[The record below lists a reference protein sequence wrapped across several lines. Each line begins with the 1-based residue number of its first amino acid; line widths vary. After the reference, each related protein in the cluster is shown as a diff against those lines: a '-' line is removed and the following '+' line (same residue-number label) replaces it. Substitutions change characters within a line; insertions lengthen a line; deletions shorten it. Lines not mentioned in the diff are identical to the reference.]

1 MKKYLLF
8 AFLLLLPYRV
18 FAFAYYCPS
27 SVTSGE
33 EIRCSIVPG
42 TNLKSV
48 TGNVGSD
55 EALVFYG
62 ISGNGFTDRSSGT
75 GILLNDVK
83 SNADVYLK
91 FKAPNVSTT
100 KEYSISF
107 TNFSYVTEDDHTN
120 LYKAEIFKVNVV
132 PKTTTTTTTKG
143 SIFKINFD
151 ANGGTGTFKELS
163 CTSKNGVC
171 NVNLSEV
178 GVPVRE
184 GYTFNGWGTNK
195 DCTTSGNKN
204 VYKAKKSTILFA
216 CYTKNSDSTTTTTTT
231 KATTSN
237 KTTSTT
243 TITSKTDIK
252 LYLKNLSIEGQTI
265 DFSKFKTN
273 YEIKVLYEVESIKI
287 NAEAASEGVNL
298 DYQNEVNLEVGEN
311 EIPITLSDG
320 TNSSVY
326 TLKVIRLKEGEEIK
340 DASNDAS
347 LKSLVLTG
355 YNIGFNSTVTSYEL
369 TVKYNVSNIEVKA
382 TPNDEN
388 AKFVIT
394 GNSDIANG
402 SVIKVDV
409 QAEDGTLMSYKINI
423 TKQNFFQTYKTYF
436 LIGAGVVLLI
446 LTILVIIDRKKKV
459 KKVPKTTVVKK
470 SSGVKQGTTNNKAS
484 NVEVLKM

>member
-8 AFLLLLPYRV
+8 AFLLLLPYKV
-18 FAFAYYCPS
+18 WAFGIACSSSVSSGEMIDCTISPGNNLVSVKGNVGFDDALTFYGITGDGFTNASNGTNLVLNNVKTNAGIHLIFKAP
-27 SVTSGE
+27 SVTS
-33 EIRCSIVPG
+33 
-42 TNLKSV
+42 K
-48 TGNVGSD
+48 
-55 EALVFYG
+55 
-62 ISGNGFTDRSSGT
+62 
-75 GILLNDVK
+75 
-83 SNADVYLK
+83 
-91 FKAPNVSTT
+91 
-100 KEYSISF
+100 KEYAITF
-107 TNFSYVTEDDHTN
+107 TNFSFVTEGNNETH
-120 LYKAEIFKVNVV
+120 LYKAELLKVNVI
-132 PKTTTTTTTKG
+132 PKTTTTTTTKS

-171 NVNLSEV
+171 NVDLNEA

-195 DCTTSGNKN
+195 NCTTTGNKN
-204 VYKAKKSTILFA
+204 VYKAKKNTTLYA
-216 CYTKNSDSTTTTTTT
+216 CYTKEENTTKTTTTTT
-231 KATTSN
+231 KV
-237 KTTSTT
+237 TT
-243 TITSKTDIK
+243 TTAKTDIK
-252 LYLKNLSIEGQTI
+252 LYLKELNVEGQTI

-273 YEIKVLYEVESIKI
+273 YEIKVLYDVESIKI
-287 NAEAASEGVNL
+287 NAEAASDGINTE
-298 DYQNEVNLEVGEN
+298 YQNEVNLEVGEN

-320 TNSSVY
+320 INSSVY

-340 DASNDAS
+340 DASNDAT

-355 YNIGFNSTVTSYEL
+355 YNIDFNSTVTSYEL

-382 TPNDEN
+382 TPSDEN

-394 GNSDIANG
+394 GNSDIVNG

-446 LTILVIIDRKKKV
+446 LLILVIIDRKKKE

-470 SSGVKQGTTNNKAS
+470 SSSVKQGTTNNKAS

>member
-8 AFLLLLPYRV
+8 AFLLLLPYKV
-18 FAFAYYCPS
+18 WAFGIACSSSVSSGEMIDCTISPGNNLVSVKGNVGFDDALTFYGITGDGFTNASNGTNLVLNNVKTNAGIHLIFKAP
-27 SVTSGE
+27 SVTS
-33 EIRCSIVPG
+33 
-42 TNLKSV
+42 K
-48 TGNVGSD
+48 
-55 EALVFYG
+55 
-62 ISGNGFTDRSSGT
+62 
-75 GILLNDVK
+75 
-83 SNADVYLK
+83 
-91 FKAPNVSTT
+91 
-100 KEYSISF
+100 KEYAITF
-107 TNFSYVTEDDHTN
+107 TNFSFVTEGNNETH
-120 LYKAEIFKVNVV
+120 LYKAELLKVNVI
-132 PKTTTTTTTKG
+132 PKTTTTTTTKS

-171 NVNLSEV
+171 NVDLNEA

-195 DCTTSGNKN
+195 NCTTTGNKN
-204 VYKAKKSTILFA
+204 VYKAKKNTTLYA
-216 CYTKNSDSTTTTTTT
+216 CYTKEENTTKTTTTTT
-231 KATTSN
+231 KV
-237 KTTSTT
+237 TT
-243 TITSKTDIK
+243 TTAKTDIK
-252 LYLKNLSIEGQTI
+252 LYLKELNVEGQTI

-273 YEIKVLYEVESIKI
+273 YEIKVLYDVESIKI
-287 NAEAASEGVNL
+287 NAEAASDGINTE
-298 DYQNEVNLEVGEN
+298 YQNEVNLEVGEN

-340 DASNDAS
+340 DASNDAT

-355 YNIGFNSTVTSYEL
+355 YNIDFNSTVTSYEL

-382 TPNDEN
+382 TPSDEN

-394 GNSDIANG
+394 GNSDIVNG

-446 LTILVIIDRKKKV
+446 LVILVIIDRKKKE

-470 SSGVKQGTTNNKAS
+470 SSSVKQGTTNNKAS

>member
-8 AFLLLLPYRV
+8 AFLLILPYKV
-18 FAFAYYCPS
+18 WAFGIACSSSVSSGEMIDCTISPGNNLVSVKGNVGFDDALTFYGITGDGFTNASNGTNLVLNNVKTNAGIHLIFKAP
-27 SVTSGE
+27 SVTS
-33 EIRCSIVPG
+33 
-42 TNLKSV
+42 K
-48 TGNVGSD
+48 
-55 EALVFYG
+55 
-62 ISGNGFTDRSSGT
+62 
-75 GILLNDVK
+75 
-83 SNADVYLK
+83 
-91 FKAPNVSTT
+91 
-100 KEYSISF
+100 KEYAITF
-107 TNFSYVTEDDHTN
+107 TNFLFVTEGNNETH
-120 LYKAEIFKVNVV
+120 LYKAELLKVNVI
-132 PKTTTTTTTKG
+132 PKTTTTTTTKS

-171 NVNLSEV
+171 NVDLNEA

-195 DCTTSGNKN
+195 NCTTTGNKN
-204 VYKAKKSTILFA
+204 VYKAKKNTTLYA
-216 CYTKNSDSTTTTTTT
+216 CYTKEENTTTTTTTTT
-231 KATTSN
+231 KV
-237 KTTSTT
+237 TT
-243 TITSKTDIK
+243 TTAKTDIK
-252 LYLKNLSIEGQTI
+252 LYLKELNVEGQTI

-273 YEIKVLYEVESIKI
+273 YEIKVLYDVESIKI
-287 NAEAASEGVNL
+287 NAEAASDGINTE
-298 DYQNEVNLEVGEN
+298 YQKEVNLEVGEN

-340 DASNDAS
+340 DASNDAT

-355 YNIGFNSTVTSYEL
+355 YDIDFNSTVTSYEL

-382 TPNDEN
+382 TPSDEN

-394 GNSDIANG
+394 GNSDIVNG

-446 LTILVIIDRKKKV
+446 LLILVIIDRKKKE

-470 SSGVKQGTTNNKAS
+470 SSSVKQGTTNNKAS

>member
-8 AFLLLLPYRV
+8 AFLLLLPYKV
-18 FAFAYYCPS
+18 WAFGIACSSSVSSGEMIDCTISPGDNLVSVKGNVGFDDALTFYGITGDGFTNASNGTNLVLNNVKTNADIHLSFKAP
-27 SVTSGE
+27 SVTS
-33 EIRCSIVPG
+33 
-42 TNLKSV
+42 K
-48 TGNVGSD
+48 
-55 EALVFYG
+55 
-62 ISGNGFTDRSSGT
+62 
-75 GILLNDVK
+75 
-83 SNADVYLK
+83 
-91 FKAPNVSTT
+91 
-100 KEYSISF
+100 KEYAITF
-107 TNFSYVTEDDHTN
+107 TNFSFVTEGNNETH
-120 LYKAEIFKVNVV
+120 LYKAELLKVNVI
-132 PKTTTTTTTKG
+132 PKTTTTTTTKS

-171 NVNLSEV
+171 NVDLNEV

-195 DCTTSGNKN
+195 NCTTTGNKN
-204 VYKAKKSTILFA
+204 VYKAKKNTTLYA
-216 CYTKNSDSTTTTTTT
+216 CYTKEENTTTTTTTTT
-231 KATTSN
+231 KV
-237 KTTSTT
+237 TT
-243 TITSKTDIK
+243 TTAKTDIK
-252 LYLKNLSIEGQTI
+252 LYLKELNVEGQTI

-273 YEIKVLYEVESIKI
+273 YEIKVLYDVESIKI
-287 NAEAASEGVNL
+287 NAEAASDGINTE
-298 DYQNEVNLEVGEN
+298 YQKEVNLEVGEN

-340 DASNDAS
+340 DASNDAT

-355 YNIGFNSTVTSYEL
+355 YDIGFNSTVTSYEL

-382 TPNDEN
+382 TPSDEN

-394 GNSDIANG
+394 GNSDIVNG

-446 LTILVIIDRKKKV
+446 LLILVIIDRKKKE

-470 SSGVKQGTTNNKAS
+470 SSSVKQGTTNNKAS

>member
-8 AFLLLLPYRV
+8 AFLLLLPYKV
-18 FAFAYYCPS
+18 WAFGIACSSSVSSGEMIDCTISPGDNLVSVKGNVGFDDALTFYGITGDGFTNASNGTNLVLNNVKTNAGIHLSFKAP
-27 SVTSGE
+27 SVTS
-33 EIRCSIVPG
+33 
-42 TNLKSV
+42 K
-48 TGNVGSD
+48 
-55 EALVFYG
+55 
-62 ISGNGFTDRSSGT
+62 
-75 GILLNDVK
+75 
-83 SNADVYLK
+83 
-91 FKAPNVSTT
+91 
-100 KEYSISF
+100 KEYAITF
-107 TNFSYVTEDDHTN
+107 TNFSFVTEGNNETH
-120 LYKAEIFKVNVV
+120 LYKAELLKVNVI
-132 PKTTTTTTTKG
+132 PKTTTTTTTKS

-171 NVNLSEV
+171 NVNLNEA

-195 DCTTSGNKN
+195 NCTTTGNKN
-204 VYKAKKSTILFA
+204 VYKAKKNTTLYA
-216 CYTKNSDSTTTTTTT
+216 CYTKEENTTKTTTTTT
-231 KATTSN
+231 KV
-237 KTTSTT
+237 TT
-243 TITSKTDIK
+243 TTAKTDIK
-252 LYLKNLSIEGQTI
+252 LYLKELNVEGQTI

-273 YEIKVLYEVESIKI
+273 YEIKVLYDVESIKI
-287 NAEAASEGVNL
+287 NAEAASDGINTE
-298 DYQNEVNLEVGEN
+298 YQKEVNLEVGEN

-340 DASNDAS
+340 DASNDAT

-355 YNIGFNSTVTSYEL
+355 YDIDFNSTVTSYEL

-382 TPNDEN
+382 TPSDEN

-394 GNSDIANG
+394 GNSDIVNG

-446 LTILVIIDRKKKV
+446 LLILVIIDRKKKE

-470 SSGVKQGTTNNKAS
+470 SSSVKQGTTNNKAS

>member
-8 AFLLLLPYRV
+8 AFLLLLPYKV
-18 FAFAYYCPS
+18 WAFGIACSSSVSSGEMIDCTISPGDNLVSVKGNVGFDDALTFYGITGDGFTNASNGTNLVLNNVKTNAGIHLIFKAP
-27 SVTSGE
+27 SVTS
-33 EIRCSIVPG
+33 
-42 TNLKSV
+42 K
-48 TGNVGSD
+48 
-55 EALVFYG
+55 
-62 ISGNGFTDRSSGT
+62 
-75 GILLNDVK
+75 
-83 SNADVYLK
+83 
-91 FKAPNVSTT
+91 
-100 KEYSISF
+100 KEYAITF
-107 TNFSYVTEDDHTN
+107 TNFSFVTEGNNETH
-120 LYKAEIFKVNVV
+120 LYKAELLKVNVI
-132 PKTTTTTTTKG
+132 PKTTTTTTTKS

-171 NVNLSEV
+171 NVNLNEA

-195 DCTTSGNKN
+195 NCTTTGNKN
-204 VYKAKKSTILFA
+204 VYKAKKNTTLYA
-216 CYTKNSDSTTTTTTT
+216 CYTKEENTTTTTTTTT
-231 KATTSN
+231 KV
-237 KTTSTT
+237 TT
-243 TITSKTDIK
+243 TTAKTDIK
-252 LYLKNLSIEGQTI
+252 LYLKELNVEGQTI

-273 YEIKVLYEVESIKI
+273 YEIKVLYDVESIKI
-287 NAEAASEGVNL
+287 NAEAASDGINTE
-298 DYQNEVNLEVGEN
+298 YQNEVNLEVGEN

-340 DASNDAS
+340 DASNDAT

-355 YNIGFNSTVTSYEL
+355 YNIDFNSTVTSYEL

-382 TPNDEN
+382 TPSDEN

-394 GNSDIANG
+394 GNSDIVNG

-446 LTILVIIDRKKKV
+446 LLILVIIDRKKKE

-470 SSGVKQGTTNNKAS
+470 SSSVKQGTTNNKAS

>member
-8 AFLLLLPYRV
+8 AFLLILPYKV
-18 FAFAYYCPS
+18 WAFGIACSSSVSSGEMIDCTISPGNNLVSVKGNVGFDDALTFYGITGDGFTNASNGTNLVLNNVKTNAGIHLIFKAP
-27 SVTSGE
+27 SVTS
-33 EIRCSIVPG
+33 
-42 TNLKSV
+42 K
-48 TGNVGSD
+48 
-55 EALVFYG
+55 
-62 ISGNGFTDRSSGT
+62 
-75 GILLNDVK
+75 
-83 SNADVYLK
+83 
-91 FKAPNVSTT
+91 
-100 KEYSISF
+100 KEYAITF
-107 TNFSYVTEDDHTN
+107 TNFSFVTEGNNETH
-120 LYKAEIFKVNVV
+120 LYKAELLKVNVI
-132 PKTTTTTTTKG
+132 PKTTTTTTTKS

-171 NVNLSEV
+171 NVDLNEA

-195 DCTTSGNKN
+195 NCTTTGNKN
-204 VYKAKKSTILFA
+204 VYKAKKNTTLYA
-216 CYTKNSDSTTTTTTT
+216 CYTKEENTTKTTTTTT
-231 KATTSN
+231 KV
-237 KTTSTT
+237 TT
-243 TITSKTDIK
+243 TTAKTDIK
-252 LYLKNLSIEGQTI
+252 LYLKELNVEGQTI

-273 YEIKVLYEVESIKI
+273 YEIKVLYDVESIKI
-287 NAEAASEGVNL
+287 NAEAASDGINTE
-298 DYQNEVNLEVGEN
+298 YQNEVNLEVGEN

-340 DASNDAS
+340 DASNDAT

-355 YNIGFNSTVTSYEL
+355 YNIDFNSTVTSYEL

-382 TPNDEN
+382 TPSDEN

-394 GNSDIANG
+394 GNSDIVNG

-446 LTILVIIDRKKKV
+446 LLILVIIDRKKKE

-470 SSGVKQGTTNNKAS
+470 SSSVKQGTTNNKES

>member
-8 AFLLLLPYRV
+8 AFLLLLPYKV
-18 FAFAYYCPS
+18 WAFGIACSSSVSSGEMIDCTISPGNNLVSVKGNVGFDDALTFYGITGDGFTNASNGTNLVLNNVKTNAGIHLIFKAP
-27 SVTSGE
+27 SVTS
-33 EIRCSIVPG
+33 
-42 TNLKSV
+42 K
-48 TGNVGSD
+48 
-55 EALVFYG
+55 
-62 ISGNGFTDRSSGT
+62 
-75 GILLNDVK
+75 
-83 SNADVYLK
+83 
-91 FKAPNVSTT
+91 
-100 KEYSISF
+100 KEYAITF
-107 TNFSYVTEDDHTN
+107 TNFSFVTEGNNETH
-120 LYKAEIFKVNVV
+120 LYKAELLKVNVI
-132 PKTTTTTTTKG
+132 PKTTTTTTTKS

-171 NVNLSEV
+171 NVNLNEA

-195 DCTTSGNKN
+195 NCTTTGNKN
-204 VYKAKKSTILFA
+204 VYKAKKNTTLYA
-216 CYTKNSDSTTTTTTT
+216 CYTKEENTTATTTTTT
-231 KATTSN
+231 KV
-237 KTTSTT
+237 TT
-243 TITSKTDIK
+243 TTAKTDIK
-252 LYLKNLSIEGQTI
+252 LYLKELNVEGQTI

-273 YEIKVLYEVESIKI
+273 YEIKVLYDVESIKI
-287 NAEAASEGVNL
+287 NAEAASDGINTE
-298 DYQNEVNLEVGEN
+298 YQNEVNLEVGEN

-340 DASNDAS
+340 DASNDAT

-355 YNIGFNSTVTSYEL
+355 YNIDFNSTVTSYEL

-382 TPNDEN
+382 TPSDEN

-394 GNSDIANG
+394 GNSDIVNG

-446 LTILVIIDRKKKV
+446 LIILVIIDRKKKV

-470 SSGVKQGTTNNKAS
+470 SSSVKQGTTNNKAS

>member
-8 AFLLLLPYRV
+8 AFLLLLPYKV
-18 FAFAYYCPS
+18 WAFGIACSSSVSSGEMIDCTISPGNNLVSVKGNVGFDDALTFYGITGDGFTNASNGTNLVLNNVKTNAGIHLIFKAP
-27 SVTSGE
+27 SVTS
-33 EIRCSIVPG
+33 
-42 TNLKSV
+42 K
-48 TGNVGSD
+48 
-55 EALVFYG
+55 
-62 ISGNGFTDRSSGT
+62 
-75 GILLNDVK
+75 
-83 SNADVYLK
+83 
-91 FKAPNVSTT
+91 
-100 KEYSISF
+100 KEYAITF
-107 TNFSYVTEDDHTN
+107 TNFSFVTEGNNETH
-120 LYKAEIFKVNVV
+120 LYKAELLKVNVI
-132 PKTTTTTTTKG
+132 PKTTTTTTTKS

-171 NVNLSEV
+171 NVDLNEA

-195 DCTTSGNKN
+195 NCTTTGNKN
-204 VYKAKKSTILFA
+204 VYKAKKNTTLYA
-216 CYTKNSDSTTTTTTT
+216 CYTKEENTTKTTTTTT
-231 KATTSN
+231 KV
-237 KTTSTT
+237 TT
-243 TITSKTDIK
+243 TTAKTDIK
-252 LYLKNLSIEGQTI
+252 LYLKELNVEGQTI

-273 YEIKVLYEVESIKI
+273 YEIKVLYDVESIKI
-287 NAEAASEGVNL
+287 NAEAASDGINTE
-298 DYQNEVNLEVGEN
+298 YQNEVNLEVGEN

-340 DASNDAS
+340 DASNDAT

-355 YNIGFNSTVTSYEL
+355 YNIDFNSTVTSYEL

-382 TPNDEN
+382 TPSDEN

-394 GNSDIANG
+394 GNSDIVNG

-446 LTILVIIDRKKKV
+446 LIILVIIDRKKKV

-470 SSGVKQGTTNNKAS
+470 SSSVKQGTTNNKAS

>member
-8 AFLLLLPYRV
+8 AFLLLLPYKV
-18 FAFAYYCPS
+18 WAFGIACSSSVSSGEMIDCTISPGNNLVSVKGNVGFDDALTFYGITGDGFTNASNGTNLVLNNVKTNAGIHLIFKAP
-27 SVTSGE
+27 SVTS
-33 EIRCSIVPG
+33 
-42 TNLKSV
+42 K
-48 TGNVGSD
+48 
-55 EALVFYG
+55 
-62 ISGNGFTDRSSGT
+62 
-75 GILLNDVK
+75 
-83 SNADVYLK
+83 
-91 FKAPNVSTT
+91 
-100 KEYSISF
+100 KEYAITF
-107 TNFSYVTEDDHTN
+107 TNFSFVTEGNNETH
-120 LYKAEIFKVNVV
+120 LYKAELLKVNVI
-132 PKTTTTTTTKG
+132 PKTTTTTTTKS

-171 NVNLSEV
+171 NVDLNEA

-195 DCTTSGNKN
+195 NCTTTGNKN
-204 VYKAKKSTILFA
+204 VYKAKKNTTLYA
-216 CYTKNSDSTTTTTTT
+216 CYTKEENTTKTTTTTT
-231 KATTSN
+231 KV
-237 KTTSTT
+237 TT
-243 TITSKTDIK
+243 TTAKTDIK
-252 LYLKNLSIEGQTI
+252 LYLKELNVEGQTI

-273 YEIKVLYEVESIKI
+273 YEIKVLYDVESIKI
-287 NAEAASEGVNL
+287 NAEAASDGINTE
-298 DYQNEVNLEVGEN
+298 YQNEVNLEVGEN

-340 DASNDAS
+340 DASNDAT

-355 YNIGFNSTVTSYEL
+355 YNIDFNSTVTSYEL

-382 TPNDEN
+382 TPSDEN

-394 GNSDIANG
+394 GNSDIVNG

-446 LTILVIIDRKKKV
+446 LIIFVIIDRKKKV

-470 SSGVKQGTTNNKAS
+470 SSSVKQGTTNNKAS

>member
-8 AFLLLLPYRV
+8 AFLLLLPYKV
-18 FAFAYYCPS
+18 WAFGIACSSSVSSGEMIDCTISPGNNLVSVKGNVGFDDALTFYGITGDGFTNASNGTNLVLNNVKTNAGIHLIFKAP
-27 SVTSGE
+27 SVTS
-33 EIRCSIVPG
+33 
-42 TNLKSV
+42 K
-48 TGNVGSD
+48 
-55 EALVFYG
+55 
-62 ISGNGFTDRSSGT
+62 
-75 GILLNDVK
+75 
-83 SNADVYLK
+83 
-91 FKAPNVSTT
+91 
-100 KEYSISF
+100 KEYAITF
-107 TNFSYVTEDDHTN
+107 TNFSFVTEGNNETH
-120 LYKAEIFKVNVV
+120 LYKAELLKVNVI
-132 PKTTTTTTTKG
+132 PKTTTTTTTKS

-171 NVNLSEV
+171 NVNLNEA

-195 DCTTSGNKN
+195 NCTTTGNKN
-204 VYKAKKSTILFA
+204 VYKAKKNTTLYA
-216 CYTKNSDSTTTTTTT
+216 CYTKEENTTTTTTTTT
-231 KATTSN
+231 KV
-237 KTTSTT
+237 TT
-243 TITSKTDIK
+243 TTAKTDIK
-252 LYLKNLSIEGQTI
+252 LYLKELNVEGQTI

-273 YEIKVLYEVESIKI
+273 YEIKVLYDVESIKI
-287 NAEAASEGVNL
+287 NAEAASDGINTE
-298 DYQNEVNLEVGEN
+298 YQKEVNLEVGEN

-340 DASNDAS
+340 DASNDAT

-355 YNIGFNSTVTSYEL
+355 YDIDFNSTVTSYEL

-382 TPNDEN
+382 TPSDEN

-394 GNSDIANG
+394 GNSDIVNG

-446 LTILVIIDRKKKV
+446 LLILVIIDRKKKE

-470 SSGVKQGTTNNKAS
+470 SSSVKQGTTNNKAG

>member
-8 AFLLLLPYRV
+8 AFLLLLPYKV
-18 FAFAYYCPS
+18 WAFGIACSSSVSSGEMIDCTISPGDNLVSVKGNVGFDDALTFYGITGDGFTNASNGTNLVLNNVKTNAGIHLSFKAP
-27 SVTSGE
+27 SVTS
-33 EIRCSIVPG
+33 
-42 TNLKSV
+42 K
-48 TGNVGSD
+48 
-55 EALVFYG
+55 
-62 ISGNGFTDRSSGT
+62 
-75 GILLNDVK
+75 
-83 SNADVYLK
+83 
-91 FKAPNVSTT
+91 
-100 KEYSISF
+100 KEYAITF
-107 TNFSYVTEDDHTN
+107 TNFSFVTEGNNETH
-120 LYKAEIFKVNVV
+120 LYKAELLKVNVI
-132 PKTTTTTTTKG
+132 PKTTTTTTTKS

-171 NVNLSEV
+171 NVDLNEA

-195 DCTTSGNKN
+195 NCTTTGNKN
-204 VYKAKKSTILFA
+204 VYKAKKNTTLYA
-216 CYTKNSDSTTTTTTT
+216 CYTKEENTTKTTTTTT
-231 KATTSN
+231 KV
-237 KTTSTT
+237 TT
-243 TITSKTDIK
+243 TTAKTDIK
-252 LYLKNLSIEGQTI
+252 LYLKELNVEGQTI

-273 YEIKVLYEVESIKI
+273 YEIKVLYDVESIKI
-287 NAEAASEGVNL
+287 NAEAASDGINTE
-298 DYQNEVNLEVGEN
+298 YQKEVNLEVGEN

-340 DASNDAS
+340 DASNDAT

-355 YNIGFNSTVTSYEL
+355 YNIDFNSTVTSYEL

-382 TPNDEN
+382 TPSDEN

-394 GNSDIANG
+394 GNSDIVNG

-446 LTILVIIDRKKKV
+446 LLILVIIDRKKKE

-470 SSGVKQGTTNNKAS
+470 SSSVKQGTTNNKAS

>member
-8 AFLLLLPYRV
+8 AFLLILPYKV
-18 FAFAYYCPS
+18 WAFGIACSSSVSSGEMIDCTISPGNNLVSVKGNVGFDDALTFYGITGDGFTNASNGTNLVLNNVKTNAGIHLIFKAP
-27 SVTSGE
+27 SVTS
-33 EIRCSIVPG
+33 
-42 TNLKSV
+42 K
-48 TGNVGSD
+48 
-55 EALVFYG
+55 
-62 ISGNGFTDRSSGT
+62 
-75 GILLNDVK
+75 
-83 SNADVYLK
+83 
-91 FKAPNVSTT
+91 
-100 KEYSISF
+100 KEYAITF
-107 TNFSYVTEDDHTN
+107 TNFSFVTEGNNETH
-120 LYKAEIFKVNVV
+120 LYKAELLKVNVI
-132 PKTTTTTTTKG
+132 PKTTTTTTTKS

-171 NVNLSEV
+171 NVNLNEA

-195 DCTTSGNKN
+195 NCTTTGNKN
-204 VYKAKKSTILFA
+204 VYKAKKNTTLYA
-216 CYTKNSDSTTTTTTT
+216 CYTKEENTTTTTTTTT
-231 KATTSN
+231 KV
-237 KTTSTT
+237 TT
-243 TITSKTDIK
+243 TTAKTDIK
-252 LYLKNLSIEGQTI
+252 LYLKELNVEGQTI

-273 YEIKVLYEVESIKI
+273 YEIKVLYDVESIKI
-287 NAEAASEGVNL
+287 NAEAASDGINTE
-298 DYQNEVNLEVGEN
+298 YQKEVNLEVGEN

-340 DASNDAS
+340 DASNDAT

-355 YNIGFNSTVTSYEL
+355 YDIDFNSTVTSYEL

-382 TPNDEN
+382 TPSDEN

-394 GNSDIANG
+394 GNSDIVNG

-446 LTILVIIDRKKKV
+446 LLILVIIDRKKKE

-470 SSGVKQGTTNNKAS
+470 SSSVKQGTTNNKAS

>member
-8 AFLLLLPYRV
+8 AFLLLLPYKV
-18 FAFAYYCPS
+18 WAFGFACSSSVSSGEMIDCTISPGDNLVSVKGNVGFDDALTFYGITGDGFTNASNGTNLVLNNVKTNASIHLGFKAP
-27 SVTSGE
+27 SVTS
-33 EIRCSIVPG
+33 
-42 TNLKSV
+42 K
-48 TGNVGSD
+48 
-55 EALVFYG
+55 
-62 ISGNGFTDRSSGT
+62 
-75 GILLNDVK
+75 
-83 SNADVYLK
+83 
-91 FKAPNVSTT
+91 
-100 KEYSISF
+100 KEYAITF
-107 TNFSYVTEDDHTN
+107 TNFSFVTEGNNETH
-120 LYKAEIFKVNVV
+120 LYKAELLKVNVI
-132 PKTTTTTTTKG
+132 PKTTTTTTTKS

-171 NVNLSEV
+171 NVDLSSV
-178 GVPVRE
+178 GVPVKD
-184 GYTFNGWGTNK
+184 GFTFNGWGTNK
-195 DCTTSGNKN
+195 NCTTTGNKN
-204 VYKAKKSTILFA
+204 VYKAKKNTTLYA
-216 CYTKNSDSTTTTTTT
+216 CFTKEENTTTTTTTTT
-231 KATTSN
+231 KV
-237 KTTSTT
+237 TT
-243 TITSKTDIK
+243 TTAKTDIK
-252 LYLKNLSIEGQTI
+252 LYLKELNVEGQTI

-273 YEIKVLYEVESIKI
+273 YEIKVLYDVESIKI
-287 NAEAASEGVNL
+287 NAEAASEGINT

-340 DASNDAS
+340 DASNDAT

-394 GNSDIANG
+394 GNSDIVNG

-423 TKQNFFQTYKTYF
+423 VKQSFFQTYKNYF
-436 LIGAGVVLLI
+436 LIGAGAVLLI
-446 LTILVIIDRKKKV
+446 LIILIIVDKKKKV

-470 SSGVKQGTTNNKAS
+470 SSNVKAS
-484 NVEVLKM
+484 NTSNKSGGVEILKM

>member
-8 AFLLLLPYRV
+8 AFLLILPYKV
-18 FAFAYYCPS
+18 WAFGIACSSSVSSGEMIDCTISPGNNLVSVKGNVGFDDALTFYGITGDGFTNASNGTNLVLNNVKTNAGIHLIFKAP
-27 SVTSGE
+27 SVTS
-33 EIRCSIVPG
+33 
-42 TNLKSV
+42 K
-48 TGNVGSD
+48 
-55 EALVFYG
+55 
-62 ISGNGFTDRSSGT
+62 
-75 GILLNDVK
+75 
-83 SNADVYLK
+83 
-91 FKAPNVSTT
+91 
-100 KEYSISF
+100 KEYAITF
-107 TNFSYVTEDDHTN
+107 TNFSFVTEGNNETH
-120 LYKAEIFKVNVV
+120 LYKAELLKVNVI
-132 PKTTTTTTTKG
+132 PKTTTTTTTKS

-151 ANGGTGTFKELS
+151 ANGGTGTFMELS

-171 NVNLSEV
+171 NVDLNEA

-195 DCTTSGNKN
+195 NCTTTGNKN
-204 VYKAKKSTILFA
+204 VYKAKKNTTLYA
-216 CYTKNSDSTTTTTTT
+216 CYTKEENTTKTTTTTT
-231 KATTSN
+231 KV
-237 KTTSTT
+237 TT
-243 TITSKTDIK
+243 TTAKTDIK
-252 LYLKNLSIEGQTI
+252 LYLKELNVEGQTI

-273 YEIKVLYEVESIKI
+273 YEIKVLYDVESIKI
-287 NAEAASEGVNL
+287 NAEAASDGINTE
-298 DYQNEVNLEVGEN
+298 YQNEVNLEVGEN

-340 DASNDAS
+340 DASNDAT

-355 YNIGFNSTVTSYEL
+355 YNIDFNSTVTSYEL

-382 TPNDEN
+382 TPSDEN

-394 GNSDIANG
+394 GNSDIVNG

-446 LTILVIIDRKKKV
+446 LIILVIIDRKKKE

-470 SSGVKQGTTNNKAS
+470 SSSVKQGTTNNKAS

>member
-8 AFLLLLPYRV
+8 AFLLLLPYKV
-18 FAFAYYCPS
+18 WAFGIACSSSVSSGEMIDCTISPGNNLVSVKGNVGFDDALTFYGITGDGFTNASNGTNLVLNNVKTNAGIHLIFKAP
-27 SVTSGE
+27 SVTS
-33 EIRCSIVPG
+33 
-42 TNLKSV
+42 K
-48 TGNVGSD
+48 
-55 EALVFYG
+55 
-62 ISGNGFTDRSSGT
+62 
-75 GILLNDVK
+75 
-83 SNADVYLK
+83 
-91 FKAPNVSTT
+91 
-100 KEYSISF
+100 KEYAITF
-107 TNFSYVTEDDHTN
+107 TNFSFVTEGNNETH
-120 LYKAEIFKVNVV
+120 LYKAELLKVNVI
-132 PKTTTTTTTKG
+132 PKTTTTTTTKS

-171 NVNLSEV
+171 NVDLNEA

-195 DCTTSGNKN
+195 NCTTTGNKN
-204 VYKAKKSTILFA
+204 VYKAKKNTTLYA
-216 CYTKNSDSTTTTTTT
+216 CYTKEENTTTTTTTTT
-231 KATTSN
+231 KV
-237 KTTSTT
+237 TT
-243 TITSKTDIK
+243 TTAKTDIK
-252 LYLKNLSIEGQTI
+252 LYLKELNVEGQTI

-273 YEIKVLYEVESIKI
+273 YEIKVLYDVESIKI
-287 NAEAASEGVNL
+287 NAEAASDGINTE
-298 DYQNEVNLEVGEN
+298 YQNEVNLEVGEN

-340 DASNDAS
+340 DASNDAT

-355 YNIGFNSTVTSYEL
+355 YNIDFNSTVTSYEL

-382 TPNDEN
+382 TPSDEN

-394 GNSDIANG
+394 GNSDIVNG

-446 LTILVIIDRKKKV
+446 LIILVIIDRKKKV

-470 SSGVKQGTTNNKAS
+470 SSSVKQGTTNNKAS

>member
-8 AFLLLLPYRV
+8 AFLLLLPYKV
-18 FAFAYYCPS
+18 WAFGIACSSSVSSGEIIDCTISPGDNLVSVKGNVGFDDALTFYGITGDGFTNASNGTNIVLNNVKTNAGIHLSFKAP
-27 SVTSGE
+27 SVTS
-33 EIRCSIVPG
+33 
-42 TNLKSV
+42 K
-48 TGNVGSD
+48 
-55 EALVFYG
+55 
-62 ISGNGFTDRSSGT
+62 
-75 GILLNDVK
+75 
-83 SNADVYLK
+83 
-91 FKAPNVSTT
+91 
-100 KEYSISF
+100 KEYSITF
-107 TNFSYVTEDDHTN
+107 TNFSFVTEGNNETH
-120 LYKAEIFKVNVV
+120 LYKAELLKVNVI
-132 PKTTTTTTTKG
+132 PKTTTTTTTKS

-171 NVNLSEV
+171 NVNLNEV

-195 DCTTSGNKN
+195 NCTTTGNKN
-204 VYKAKKSTILFA
+204 VYKAKKNTTLYA
-216 CYTKNSDSTTTTTTT
+216 CYTKEENTTTTTTTTT
-231 KATTSN
+231 KV
-237 KTTSTT
+237 TT
-243 TITSKTDIK
+243 TTAKTDIK
-252 LYLKNLSIEGQTI
+252 LYLKELNIEGQTI

-273 YEIKVLYEVESIKI
+273 YEIKVLYDVESIKI
-287 NAEAASEGVNL
+287 NAEAASDGINTE
-298 DYQNEVNLEVGEN
+298 YQKEVNLEVGEN

-340 DASNDAS
+340 DASNDAT

-355 YNIGFNSTVTSYEL
+355 YDIGFNSTVTSYEL

-382 TPNDEN
+382 TPSDEN

-394 GNSDIANG
+394 GNSDIVNG

-436 LIGAGVVLLI
+436 LIGAGVVILI
-446 LTILVIIDRKKKV
+446 LLILVIIDRKKKE

-470 SSGVKQGTTNNKAS
+470 SSSVKQGTTNNKAS

>member
-8 AFLLLLPYRV
+8 AFLLLLPYKV
-18 FAFAYYCPS
+18 WAFGIACSSSVSSGEMIDCTISPGNNLVSVKGNVGFDDALTFYGITGDGFTNASNGTNLVLNNVKTNAGIHLSFKAP
-27 SVTSGE
+27 SVTS
-33 EIRCSIVPG
+33 
-42 TNLKSV
+42 K
-48 TGNVGSD
+48 
-55 EALVFYG
+55 
-62 ISGNGFTDRSSGT
+62 
-75 GILLNDVK
+75 
-83 SNADVYLK
+83 
-91 FKAPNVSTT
+91 
-100 KEYSISF
+100 KEYAITF
-107 TNFSYVTEDDHTN
+107 TNFSFVTEGNNETH
-120 LYKAEIFKVNVV
+120 LYKAELLKVNVI
-132 PKTTTTTTTKG
+132 PKTTTTTTTKS

-171 NVNLSEV
+171 NVNLNEA

-195 DCTTSGNKN
+195 NCTTTGNRN
-204 VYKAKKSTILFA
+204 VYKAKKNTTLYA
-216 CYTKNSDSTTTTTTT
+216 CYTKEENTTTTTTTTT
-231 KATTSN
+231 KV
-237 KTTSTT
+237 TT
-243 TITSKTDIK
+243 TTAKTDIK
-252 LYLKNLSIEGQTI
+252 LYLKELNIEGQTI

-273 YEIKVLYEVESIKI
+273 YEIKVLYDVESIRI
-287 NAEAASEGVNL
+287 NAEAASDGINTE
-298 DYQNEVNLEVGEN
+298 YQKEVNLEVGEN

-340 DASNDAS
+340 DASNDAT

-355 YNIGFNSTVTSYEL
+355 YDIDFNSTVTSYEL

-382 TPNDEN
+382 TPSDEN

-394 GNSDIANG
+394 GNSDIVNG

-446 LTILVIIDRKKKV
+446 LLILVIIDRKKKE

-470 SSGVKQGTTNNKAS
+470 SSSVKQGTTNNKAS

>member
-8 AFLLLLPYRV
+8 AFLLLLPYKV
-18 FAFAYYCPS
+18 WAFGIACSSSVSSGEMIDCTISPGNNLVSIKGNVGFDDALTFYGITGDGFTNASNGTNLVLNNVKTNAGIHLSFKAP
-27 SVTSGE
+27 SVTS
-33 EIRCSIVPG
+33 
-42 TNLKSV
+42 K
-48 TGNVGSD
+48 
-55 EALVFYG
+55 
-62 ISGNGFTDRSSGT
+62 
-75 GILLNDVK
+75 
-83 SNADVYLK
+83 
-91 FKAPNVSTT
+91 
-100 KEYSISF
+100 KEYAITF
-107 TNFSYVTEDDHTN
+107 TNFSFVTEGNNETH
-120 LYKAEIFKVNVV
+120 LYKAELLKVNVI
-132 PKTTTTTTTKG
+132 PKTTTTTTTKS

-171 NVNLSEV
+171 NVDLNEV

-195 DCTTSGNKN
+195 NCTTTGNKN
-204 VYKAKKSTILFA
+204 VYKAKKNTTLYA
-216 CYTKNSDSTTTTTTT
+216 CYTKEENTTTTTTTTT
-231 KATTSN
+231 KV
-237 KTTSTT
+237 TT
-243 TITSKTDIK
+243 TTAKTDIK
-252 LYLKNLSIEGQTI
+252 LYLKELNVEGQTI

-273 YEIKVLYEVESIKI
+273 YEIKVLYDVESIKI
-287 NAEAASEGVNL
+287 NAEAASDGINTE
-298 DYQNEVNLEVGEN
+298 YQKEVNLEVGEN

-340 DASNDAS
+340 DASNDAT
-347 LKSLVLTG
+347 LKSLVLTE
-355 YNIGFNSTVTSYEL
+355 YDIDFNSTVTSYEL

-382 TPNDEN
+382 TPSDEN

-394 GNSDIANG
+394 GNSDIVNG

-446 LTILVIIDRKKKV
+446 LLILVIIDRKKKE

-470 SSGVKQGTTNNKAS
+470 SSSVKQGTTNNKAS

>member
-8 AFLLLLPYRV
+8 AFLLILPYKV
-18 FAFAYYCPS
+18 WAFGIACSSSVSSGEMIDCTISPGNNLVSVKGNVGFDDALTFYGITGDGFTNASNGTNLVLNNVKTNAGIHLIFKAP
-27 SVTSGE
+27 SVTSKKDYA
-33 EIRCSIVPG
+33 I
-42 TNLKSV
+42 T
-48 TGNVGSD
+48 
-55 EALVFYG
+55 
-62 ISGNGFTDRSSGT
+62 
-75 GILLNDVK
+75 
-83 SNADVYLK
+83 
-91 FKAPNVSTT
+91 
-100 KEYSISF
+100 F
-107 TNFSYVTEDDHTN
+107 TNFSFVTEGNNETH
-120 LYKAEIFKVNVV
+120 LYKAELLKVNVI
-132 PKTTTTTTTKG
+132 PKTTTTTTTKS

-171 NVNLSEV
+171 NVDLNEA

-195 DCTTSGNKN
+195 NCTTTGNKN
-204 VYKAKKSTILFA
+204 VYKAKKNTTLYA
-216 CYTKNSDSTTTTTTT
+216 CYTKEENTTKTTTTTT
-231 KATTSN
+231 KV
-237 KTTSTT
+237 TT
-243 TITSKTDIK
+243 TTAKTDIK
-252 LYLKNLSIEGQTI
+252 LYLKELNVEGQTI

-273 YEIKVLYEVESIKI
+273 YEIKVLYDVESIKI
-287 NAEAASEGVNL
+287 NAEAASDGINTE
-298 DYQNEVNLEVGEN
+298 YQNEVNLEVGEN

-340 DASNDAS
+340 DASNDAT

-355 YNIGFNSTVTSYEL
+355 YNIDFNSTVTSYEL

-382 TPNDEN
+382 TPSDEN

-394 GNSDIANG
+394 GNSDIVNG

-446 LTILVIIDRKKKV
+446 LLILVIIDRKKKE

-470 SSGVKQGTTNNKAS
+470 SSSVKQGTTNNKAS

>member
-8 AFLLLLPYRV
+8 AFLLLLPYKV
-18 FAFAYYCPS
+18 WAFGIACSSSVSSGEMIDCTISPGDNLVSVKGNVGFDDALTFYGITGDGFTNASNGTNLVLNNVKTNAGIHLSFKAP
-27 SVTSGE
+27 SVTS
-33 EIRCSIVPG
+33 
-42 TNLKSV
+42 K
-48 TGNVGSD
+48 
-55 EALVFYG
+55 
-62 ISGNGFTDRSSGT
+62 
-75 GILLNDVK
+75 
-83 SNADVYLK
+83 
-91 FKAPNVSTT
+91 
-100 KEYSISF
+100 KEYSITF
-107 TNFSYVTEDDHTN
+107 TNFSFVTEGNNETH
-120 LYKAEIFKVNVV
+120 LYKAELLKVNVI
-132 PKTTTTTTTKG
+132 PKTTTTTTTKS

-171 NVNLSEV
+171 NVDLNEA

-195 DCTTSGNKN
+195 NCTTTGNKN
-204 VYKAKKSTILFA
+204 VYKAKKNTTLYA
-216 CYTKNSDSTTTTTTT
+216 CYTKEENTTATTTTTT
-231 KATTSN
+231 KV
-237 KTTSTT
+237 TT
-243 TITSKTDIK
+243 TTAKTDIK
-252 LYLKNLSIEGQTI
+252 LYLKELNVEGQTI

-273 YEIKVLYEVESIKI
+273 YEIKVLYDVENIKI
-287 NAEAASEGVNL
+287 NAEAASDGINTE
-298 DYQNEVNLEVGEN
+298 YQKEVNLEVGEN

-340 DASNDAS
+340 DASNDAT

-355 YNIGFNSTVTSYEL
+355 YDIGFNSTVTSYEL

-382 TPNDEN
+382 TPSDEN

-394 GNSDIANG
+394 GNSDIING

-446 LTILVIIDRKKKV
+446 LLILVIIDRKKKE

-470 SSGVKQGTTNNKAS
+470 SSSVKQGTTNNKAS

>member
-8 AFLLLLPYRV
+8 AFLLLLPYKV
-18 FAFAYYCPS
+18 WAFGIACSSSVSSGEMIDCTISPGNNLVSVKGNVGFDDALTFYGITGDGFTNASNGTNLVLNNVKTNAGIHLIFKAP
-27 SVTSGE
+27 SVTS
-33 EIRCSIVPG
+33 
-42 TNLKSV
+42 K
-48 TGNVGSD
+48 
-55 EALVFYG
+55 
-62 ISGNGFTDRSSGT
+62 
-75 GILLNDVK
+75 
-83 SNADVYLK
+83 
-91 FKAPNVSTT
+91 
-100 KEYSISF
+100 KEYAITF
-107 TNFSYVTEDDHTN
+107 TNFSFVTEGNNETH
-120 LYKAEIFKVNVV
+120 LYKAELLKVNVI
-132 PKTTTTTTTKG
+132 PKTTTTTTTKS

-171 NVNLSEV
+171 NVDLNEA

-195 DCTTSGNKN
+195 NCTTTGNKN
-204 VYKAKKSTILFA
+204 VYKAKKNTTLYA
-216 CYTKNSDSTTTTTTT
+216 CYTKEENTTKTTTTTT
-231 KATTSN
+231 KV
-237 KTTSTT
+237 TT
-243 TITSKTDIK
+243 TTAKTDIK
-252 LYLKNLSIEGQTI
+252 LYLKELNVEGQTI

-273 YEIKVLYEVESIKI
+273 YEIKVLYDVENIKI
-287 NAEAASEGVNL
+287 NAEAASDGINTE
-298 DYQNEVNLEVGEN
+298 YQNEVNLEVGEN

-340 DASNDAS
+340 DASNDAT

-355 YNIGFNSTVTSYEL
+355 YNIDFNSTVTSYEL

-382 TPNDEN
+382 TPSDEN

-394 GNSDIANG
+394 GNSDIVNG

-446 LTILVIIDRKKKV
+446 LLILVIIDRKKKE

-470 SSGVKQGTTNNKAS
+470 SSSVKQGTTNNKAS

>member
-8 AFLLLLPYRV
+8 AFLLLLPYKV
-18 FAFAYYCPS
+18 WAFGIACSSSVSSGEMIDCTISPGNNLVSVKGNVGFDDALTFYGITGDGFTNASNGTNLVLNNVKTNAGIHLSFKAP
-27 SVTSGE
+27 SVTS
-33 EIRCSIVPG
+33 
-42 TNLKSV
+42 K
-48 TGNVGSD
+48 
-55 EALVFYG
+55 
-62 ISGNGFTDRSSGT
+62 
-75 GILLNDVK
+75 
-83 SNADVYLK
+83 
-91 FKAPNVSTT
+91 
-100 KEYSISF
+100 KEYAITF
-107 TNFSYVTEDDHTN
+107 TNFSFVTEGNNETH
-120 LYKAEIFKVNVV
+120 LYKAELLKVNVI
-132 PKTTTTTTTKG
+132 PKTTTTTTTK
-143 SIFKINFD
+143 STIFKINFD

-171 NVNLSEV
+171 NVDLNEA

-195 DCTTSGNKN
+195 NCTTTGNKN
-204 VYKAKKSTILFA
+204 VYKAKKNTTLYA
-216 CYTKNSDSTTTTTTT
+216 CYTKEEKTTTTTTTTT
-231 KATTSN
+231 KV
-237 KTTSTT
+237 TT
-243 TITSKTDIK
+243 TTAKTDIK
-252 LYLKNLSIEGQTI
+252 LYLKELNVEGQTI

-273 YEIKVLYEVESIKI
+273 YEIKVLYDVESIKI
-287 NAEAASEGVNL
+287 NAEAASDGINTE
-298 DYQNEVNLEVGEN
+298 YQKEVNLEVGEN

-340 DASNDAS
+340 DASNDAT
-347 LKSLVLTG
+347 LKSLILTG
-355 YNIGFNSTVTSYEL
+355 YDIDFNSTVTSYEL

-382 TPNDEN
+382 TPSDEN

-394 GNSDIANG
+394 GNSDIVNG

-446 LTILVIIDRKKKV
+446 LLILVIIDRKKKE

-470 SSGVKQGTTNNKAS
+470 SSSVKQGTTNNKAS

>member
-8 AFLLLLPYRV
+8 AFLLLLPYKV
-18 FAFAYYCPS
+18 WAFGIACSSSVSSGEMIDCTISPGDNLVSVKGNVGFDDALTFYGITGDGFTNASNGTNLVLNNVKTNAGIHLSFKAP
-27 SVTSGE
+27 SVTS
-33 EIRCSIVPG
+33 
-42 TNLKSV
+42 K
-48 TGNVGSD
+48 
-55 EALVFYG
+55 
-62 ISGNGFTDRSSGT
+62 
-75 GILLNDVK
+75 
-83 SNADVYLK
+83 
-91 FKAPNVSTT
+91 
-100 KEYSISF
+100 KEYAITF
-107 TNFSYVTEDDHTN
+107 TNFSFVTEGNNETH
-120 LYKAEIFKVNVV
+120 LYKAELLKVNVI
-132 PKTTTTTTTKG
+132 PKTTTTTTTKS

-171 NVNLSEV
+171 NVNLNEV

-195 DCTTSGNKN
+195 NCTTTGNKN
-204 VYKAKKSTILFA
+204 VYKAKKNTTLYA
-216 CYTKNSDSTTTTTTT
+216 CYTKEENTTTTTTTTT
-231 KATTSN
+231 KV
-237 KTTSTT
+237 TT
-243 TITSKTDIK
+243 TTAKTDIK
-252 LYLKNLSIEGQTI
+252 LYLKELNIEGQTI

-273 YEIKVLYEVESIKI
+273 YEIKVLYDVESIKI
-287 NAEAASEGVNL
+287 NAEAASDGINTE
-298 DYQNEVNLEVGEN
+298 YQKEVNLEVGEN

-340 DASNDAS
+340 DASNDAT

-355 YNIGFNSTVTSYEL
+355 YDIGFNSTVTSYEL

-382 TPNDEN
+382 TPSDEN

-394 GNSDIANG
+394 GNSDIVNG

-423 TKQNFFQTYKTYF
+423 AKQNFFQTYKTYF

-446 LTILVIIDRKKKV
+446 LLILVIIDRKKKE

-470 SSGVKQGTTNNKAS
+470 SSSVKQGTTNNKAS

>member
-8 AFLLLLPYRV
+8 AFLLLLPYKV
-18 FAFAYYCPS
+18 WAFGIACSSSVSSGEMIDCTISPGDNLVSVKGNVGFDDALTFYGITGDGFTNASNGTNLVLNNVKTNAGIHLIFKAP
-27 SVTSGE
+27 SVTS
-33 EIRCSIVPG
+33 
-42 TNLKSV
+42 K
-48 TGNVGSD
+48 
-55 EALVFYG
+55 
-62 ISGNGFTDRSSGT
+62 
-75 GILLNDVK
+75 
-83 SNADVYLK
+83 
-91 FKAPNVSTT
+91 
-100 KEYSISF
+100 KEYAITF
-107 TNFSYVTEDDHTN
+107 TNFSFVTEGNNETH
-120 LYKAEIFKVNVV
+120 LYKAELLKVNVI
-132 PKTTTTTTTKG
+132 PKTTTTTTTKS

-171 NVNLSEV
+171 NVDLNEA

-195 DCTTSGNKN
+195 NCTTTGNKN
-204 VYKAKKSTILFA
+204 VYKAKKNTTLYA
-216 CYTKNSDSTTTTTTT
+216 CYTKEENTTKTTTTTT
-231 KATTSN
+231 KV
-237 KTTSTT
+237 TT
-243 TITSKTDIK
+243 TTAKTDIK
-252 LYLKNLSIEGQTI
+252 LYLKELNVEGQTI

-273 YEIKVLYEVESIKI
+273 YEIKVLYDVESIKI
-287 NAEAASEGVNL
+287 NAEAASDGINTE
-298 DYQNEVNLEVGEN
+298 YQNEVNLEVGEN

-340 DASNDAS
+340 DASNDAT

-355 YNIGFNSTVTSYEL
+355 YNIDFNSTVTSYEL

-382 TPNDEN
+382 TPSDEN

-394 GNSDIANG
+394 GNSDIVNG

-446 LTILVIIDRKKKV
+446 LLILVIIDRKKKE

-470 SSGVKQGTTNNKAS
+470 SSSVKQGTTNNKAS

>member
-8 AFLLLLPYRV
+8 AFLLLLPCKV
-18 FAFAYYCPS
+18 LAFAFDCPS

-33 EIRCSIVPG
+33 EIRCTIIPG
-42 TNLKSV
+42 DNLNKIN
-48 TGNVGSD
+48 GNVGFD
-55 EALVFYG
+55 DALVFYG
-62 ISGNGFTDRSSGT
+62 ISGSGFTNVSSGT
-75 GILLNDVK
+75 NVTLNSVK
-83 SNADVYLK
+83 TNAEIYLK
-91 FKAPNVSTT
+91 FKVPSVTT
-100 KEYSISF
+100 KKEYAITF
-107 TNFSYVTEDDHTN
+107 TNFSYVTGDNRTN
-120 LYKAEIFKVNVV
+120 LYEAKLFKVNVV
-132 PKTTTTTTTKG
+132 PKTTTTTTAKA
-143 SIFKINFD
+143 SVFKITFD
-151 ANGGTGTFKELS
+151 ANGGTGTFNELS

-171 NVNLSEV
+171 NVDLSSV
-178 GVPVRE
+178 GVPVKD
-184 GYTFNGWGTNK
+184 GFTFNGWGTVRS
-195 DCTTSGNKN
+195 CTTSGNKN
-204 VYKAKKSTILFA
+204 VYKAKKSTTLYA
-216 CYTKNSDSTTTTTTT
+216 CYTKNSDTTTTTTTT
-231 KATTSN
+231 KVTTTT

-243 TITSKTDIK
+243 TAKTDIK
-252 LYLKNLSIEGQTI
+252 LYLKDLSVEGQNI

-273 YEIKVLYEVESIKI
+273 YEIKVLYEVENIKI
-287 NAEAASEGVNL
+287 NAEAASEGINT

-340 DASNDAS
+340 DASNDAT

-423 TKQNFFQTYKTYF
+423 VKQNFFQTYKNYF
-436 LIGAGVVLLI
+436 LMGAGAVLLI
-446 LTILVIIDRKKKV
+446 LIILIIVDKKKKV

-470 SSGVKQGTTNNKAS
+470 SSNIKSSGSSNKS
-484 NVEVLKM
+484 NGVEVLKM

>member
-8 AFLLLLPYRV
+8 AFLLLLPCKV
-18 FAFAYYCPS
+18 WAFGIACSSSVSSGEMIDCTISPGDNLVSVKGNVGFDDALTFYGITGDGFTNASNGTNLVLNNVKTNADIHLGFKAP
-27 SVTSGE
+27 SVTS
-33 EIRCSIVPG
+33 
-42 TNLKSV
+42 K
-48 TGNVGSD
+48 
-55 EALVFYG
+55 
-62 ISGNGFTDRSSGT
+62 
-75 GILLNDVK
+75 
-83 SNADVYLK
+83 
-91 FKAPNVSTT
+91 
-100 KEYSISF
+100 KEYAITF
-107 TNFSYVTEDDHTN
+107 TNFSFVTEGNNETH
-120 LYKAEIFKVNVV
+120 LYKAELLKVNVI
-132 PKTTTTTTTKG
+132 PKTTTTTTTKA

-171 NVNLSEV
+171 NVDLSSV
-178 GVPVRE
+178 GVPVRD
-184 GYTFNGWGTNK
+184 GFTFNGWGTVRS
-195 DCTTSGNKN
+195 CTTSGNKN
-204 VYKAKKSTILFA
+204 VYKAKKSTTLYA
-216 CYTKNSDSTTTTTTT
+216 CYTKNSDTTTTTTTTT
-231 KATTSN
+231 KV
-237 KTTSTT
+237 TT
-243 TITSKTDIK
+243 TTAKTDIK
-252 LYLKNLSIEGQTI
+252 LYLKELDVEGQTI

-273 YEIKVLYEVESIKI
+273 YEIKVLYDVESIKI
-287 NAEAASEGVNL
+287 NAEAASEGINT

-340 DASNDAS
+340 DASNDAT

-394 GNSDIANG
+394 GNSDIVNG

-470 SSGVKQGTTNNKAS
+470 SSNIKSSGSSNKS
-484 NVEVLKM
+484 NGVEVLKM

>member
-8 AFLLLLPYRV
+8 AFLLLLPYKV
-18 FAFAYYCPS
+18 WAFGIACSSSVSSGEMIDCTISPGNNLVSVKGNVGFDDALTFYGITGDGFTNASNGTNLVLNNVKTNAGIHLSFKAP
-27 SVTSGE
+27 SVTS
-33 EIRCSIVPG
+33 
-42 TNLKSV
+42 K
-48 TGNVGSD
+48 
-55 EALVFYG
+55 
-62 ISGNGFTDRSSGT
+62 
-75 GILLNDVK
+75 
-83 SNADVYLK
+83 
-91 FKAPNVSTT
+91 
-100 KEYSISF
+100 KEYAITF
-107 TNFSYVTEDDHTN
+107 TNFSFVTEGNNETH
-120 LYKAEIFKVNVV
+120 LYKAELLKVNVI
-132 PKTTTTTTTKG
+132 PKTTTTTTTKS

-171 NVNLSEV
+171 NVNLNEA

-195 DCTTSGNKN
+195 NCTTTGNKN
-204 VYKAKKSTILFA
+204 VYKAKKNTTLYA
-216 CYTKNSDSTTTTTTT
+216 CYTKEENTTTTTTTTT
-231 KATTSN
+231 KV
-237 KTTSTT
+237 TT
-243 TITSKTDIK
+243 TTAKTDIK
-252 LYLKNLSIEGQTI
+252 LYLKELNVEGQTI

-273 YEIKVLYEVESIKI
+273 YEIKVLYDVESIKI
-287 NAEAASEGVNL
+287 NAEAASDGINTE
-298 DYQNEVNLEVGEN
+298 YQKEVNLEVGEN

-340 DASNDAS
+340 DASNDAT

-355 YNIGFNSTVTSYEL
+355 YDIDFNSTVTSYEL

-382 TPNDEN
+382 TPSDEN

-394 GNSDIANG
+394 GNSDIVNG

-446 LTILVIIDRKKKV
+446 LIILVIIDRKKKV

-470 SSGVKQGTTNNKAS
+470 SSSVKQGTTNNKAS

>member
-8 AFLLLLPYRV
+8 AFLLLLPYKV
-18 FAFAYYCPS
+18 WAFGIACSSSVSSGEMIDCTISPGDNLVSVKGNVGFDDALTFYGITGDGFTNASNGTNLVLNNVKTNAGIHLSFKAP
-27 SVTSGE
+27 SVTS
-33 EIRCSIVPG
+33 
-42 TNLKSV
+42 K
-48 TGNVGSD
+48 
-55 EALVFYG
+55 
-62 ISGNGFTDRSSGT
+62 
-75 GILLNDVK
+75 
-83 SNADVYLK
+83 
-91 FKAPNVSTT
+91 
-100 KEYSISF
+100 KEYSITF
-107 TNFSYVTEDDHTN
+107 TNFSFVTEGNNETH
-120 LYKAEIFKVNVV
+120 LYKAELLKVNVI
-132 PKTTTTTTTKG
+132 PKTTTTTTTKS

-171 NVNLSEV
+171 NVDLNEA

-195 DCTTSGNKN
+195 NCTTTGNKN
-204 VYKAKKSTILFA
+204 VYKAKKNTTLYA
-216 CYTKNSDSTTTTTTT
+216 CYTKEENTTTTTTTTT
-231 KATTSN
+231 KV
-237 KTTSTT
+237 TT
-243 TITSKTDIK
+243 TTAKTDIK
-252 LYLKNLSIEGQTI
+252 LYLKELNVEGQTI

-273 YEIKVLYEVESIKI
+273 YEIKVLYDVESIKI
-287 NAEAASEGVNL
+287 NAEAASDGINTE
-298 DYQNEVNLEVGEN
+298 YQKEVNLEVGEN

-340 DASNDAS
+340 DASNDAT

-355 YNIGFNSTVTSYEL
+355 YDIGFNSTVTSYEL

-382 TPNDEN
+382 TPSDEN

-394 GNSDIANG
+394 GNSDIVNG

-446 LTILVIIDRKKKV
+446 LLILVIIDRKKKE

-470 SSGVKQGTTNNKAS
+470 SSSVKQGTTNNKAS

>member
-1 MKKYLLF
+1 MFVKKFLLF
-8 AFLLLLPYRV
+8 AFLLLLPYKV
-18 FAFAYYCPS
+18 WAFGIACSSSVSSGEMIDCTISPGNNLVSVKGNVGFDDALTFYGITGDGFTNASNGTNLVLNNVKTNAGIHLIFKAP
-27 SVTSGE
+27 SVTS
-33 EIRCSIVPG
+33 
-42 TNLKSV
+42 K
-48 TGNVGSD
+48 
-55 EALVFYG
+55 
-62 ISGNGFTDRSSGT
+62 
-75 GILLNDVK
+75 
-83 SNADVYLK
+83 
-91 FKAPNVSTT
+91 
-100 KEYSISF
+100 KEYAITF
-107 TNFSYVTEDDHTN
+107 TNFSFVTEGNNETH
-120 LYKAEIFKVNVV
+120 LYKAELLKVNVI
-132 PKTTTTTTTKG
+132 PKTTTTTTTKS

-171 NVNLSEV
+171 NVDLNEA

-195 DCTTSGNKN
+195 NCTTTGNKN
-204 VYKAKKSTILFA
+204 VYKAKKNTTLYA
-216 CYTKNSDSTTTTTTT
+216 CYTKEENTTKTTTTTT
-231 KATTSN
+231 KV
-237 KTTSTT
+237 TT
-243 TITSKTDIK
+243 TTAKTDIK
-252 LYLKNLSIEGQTI
+252 LYLKELNVEGQTI

-273 YEIKVLYEVESIKI
+273 YEIKVLYDVESIKI
-287 NAEAASEGVNL
+287 NAEAASDGINTE
-298 DYQNEVNLEVGEN
+298 YQNEVNLEVGEN

-340 DASNDAS
+340 DASNDAT

-355 YNIGFNSTVTSYEL
+355 YNIDFNSTVTSYEL

-382 TPNDEN
+382 TPSDEN

-394 GNSDIANG
+394 GNSDIVNG

-446 LTILVIIDRKKKV
+446 LIILVIIDRKKKV

-470 SSGVKQGTTNNKAS
+470 SSSVKQGTTNNKAS

>member
-8 AFLLLLPYRV
+8 AFLLILPYKV
-18 FAFAYYCPS
+18 WAFGIACSSSVSSGEMIDCTISPGNNLVSVKGNVGFDDALTFYGITGDGFTNASNGTNLVLNNVKTNAGIHLIFKAP
-27 SVTSGE
+27 SVTS
-33 EIRCSIVPG
+33 
-42 TNLKSV
+42 K
-48 TGNVGSD
+48 
-55 EALVFYG
+55 
-62 ISGNGFTDRSSGT
+62 
-75 GILLNDVK
+75 
-83 SNADVYLK
+83 
-91 FKAPNVSTT
+91 
-100 KEYSISF
+100 KEYAITF
-107 TNFSYVTEDDHTN
+107 TNFSFVTEGNNETH
-120 LYKAEIFKVNVV
+120 LYKAELLKVNVI
-132 PKTTTTTTTKG
+132 PKTTTTTTTKS

-171 NVNLSEV
+171 NVDLNEA

-195 DCTTSGNKN
+195 NCTTTGNKN
-204 VYKAKKSTILFA
+204 VYKAKKNTTLYA
-216 CYTKNSDSTTTTTTT
+216 CYTKEENTTKTTTTTT
-231 KATTSN
+231 KV
-237 KTTSTT
+237 TT
-243 TITSKTDIK
+243 TTAKTDIK
-252 LYLKNLSIEGQTI
+252 LYLKELNVEGQTI

-273 YEIKVLYEVESIKI
+273 YEIKVLYDVESIKI
-287 NAEAASEGVNL
+287 NAEAASDGINTE
-298 DYQNEVNLEVGEN
+298 YQNEVNLEVGEN

-340 DASNDAS
+340 DASNDAT

-355 YNIGFNSTVTSYEL
+355 YNIDFNSTVTSYEL

-382 TPNDEN
+382 TPSDEN

-394 GNSDIANG
+394 GNSDIVNG

-446 LTILVIIDRKKKV
+446 LLILVIIDRKKKE

-470 SSGVKQGTTNNKAS
+470 SSSVKQGTTNNKAS

>member
-8 AFLLLLPYRV
+8 AFLLLLPYKV
-18 FAFAYYCPS
+18 WAFGIACSSSVSSGEMIDCTISPGDNLVSVKGNVGFDDALTFYGITGDGFTNASNGTNLVLNNVKTNAGIHLSFKAP
-27 SVTSGE
+27 SVTS
-33 EIRCSIVPG
+33 
-42 TNLKSV
+42 K
-48 TGNVGSD
+48 
-55 EALVFYG
+55 
-62 ISGNGFTDRSSGT
+62 
-75 GILLNDVK
+75 
-83 SNADVYLK
+83 
-91 FKAPNVSTT
+91 
-100 KEYSISF
+100 KEYAITF
-107 TNFSYVTEDDHTN
+107 TNFSFVTEGNNETH
-120 LYKAEIFKVNVV
+120 LYKAELLKVNVI
-132 PKTTTTTTTKG
+132 PKTTTTTTTKS

-171 NVNLSEV
+171 NVNLNEA

-195 DCTTSGNKN
+195 NCTTTGNKN
-204 VYKAKKSTILFA
+204 VYKAKKNTTLYA
-216 CYTKNSDSTTTTTTT
+216 CYTKEENTTKTTTTTT
-231 KATTSN
+231 KV
-237 KTTSTT
+237 TT
-243 TITSKTDIK
+243 TTAKTDIK
-252 LYLKNLSIEGQTI
+252 LYLKELNVEGQTI

-273 YEIKVLYEVESIKI
+273 YEIKVLYDVESIKI
-287 NAEAASEGVNL
+287 NAEAASDGINTE
-298 DYQNEVNLEVGEN
+298 YQKEVNLEVGEN

-340 DASNDAS
+340 DASNDAT

-355 YNIGFNSTVTSYEL
+355 YNIDFNSTVTSYEL

-382 TPNDEN
+382 TPSDEN

-394 GNSDIANG
+394 GNSDIVNG

-446 LTILVIIDRKKKV
+446 LLILVIIDRKKKE

-470 SSGVKQGTTNNKAS
+470 SSSVKQGTTNNKAS

>member
-8 AFLLLLPYRV
+8 AFLLLLPYKV
-18 FAFAYYCPS
+18 WAFGIACSSSVSSGEMIDCTISPGNNLVSVKGNVGFDDALTFYGITGDGFTNASNGTNLVLNNVKTNAGIHLIFKAP
-27 SVTSGE
+27 SVTS
-33 EIRCSIVPG
+33 
-42 TNLKSV
+42 K
-48 TGNVGSD
+48 
-55 EALVFYG
+55 
-62 ISGNGFTDRSSGT
+62 
-75 GILLNDVK
+75 
-83 SNADVYLK
+83 
-91 FKAPNVSTT
+91 
-100 KEYSISF
+100 KEYAITF
-107 TNFSYVTEDDHTN
+107 TNFSFVTEGNNETH
-120 LYKAEIFKVNVV
+120 LYKAELLKVNVI
-132 PKTTTTTTTKG
+132 PKTTTTTTTKS

-171 NVNLSEV
+171 NVDLNEA

-195 DCTTSGNKN
+195 NCTTTGNKN
-204 VYKAKKSTILFA
+204 VYKAKKNTTLYA
-216 CYTKNSDSTTTTTTT
+216 CYTKEENTTKTTTTTT
-231 KATTSN
+231 KV
-237 KTTSTT
+237 TT
-243 TITSKTDIK
+243 TTAKTDIK
-252 LYLKNLSIEGQTI
+252 LYLKELNVEGQTI

-273 YEIKVLYEVESIKI
+273 YEIKVLYDVESIKI
-287 NAEAASEGVNL
+287 NAEAASDGINTE
-298 DYQNEVNLEVGEN
+298 YQNEVNLEVGEN

-340 DASNDAS
+340 DASNDAT

-355 YNIGFNSTVTSYEL
+355 YNINFNSTVTSYEL

-382 TPNDEN
+382 TPSDEN

-394 GNSDIANG
+394 GNSDIVNG

-446 LTILVIIDRKKKV
+446 LLILVIIDRKKKE

-470 SSGVKQGTTNNKAS
+470 SSSVKQGTTNNKAG

>member
-8 AFLLLLPYRV
+8 AFLLLLPYKV
-18 FAFAYYCPS
+18 WAFGIACSSSVSSGEMIDCTISPGDNLVSVKGNVGFDDALTFYGITGDGFTNASNGTNLVLNNVKTNAGIHLSFKAP
-27 SVTSGE
+27 SVTS
-33 EIRCSIVPG
+33 
-42 TNLKSV
+42 K
-48 TGNVGSD
+48 
-55 EALVFYG
+55 
-62 ISGNGFTDRSSGT
+62 
-75 GILLNDVK
+75 
-83 SNADVYLK
+83 
-91 FKAPNVSTT
+91 
-100 KEYSISF
+100 KEYSITF
-107 TNFSYVTEDDHTN
+107 TNFSFVTEGNNETH
-120 LYKAEIFKVNVV
+120 LYKAELLKVNVI
-132 PKTTTTTTTKG
+132 PKTTTTTTTKS

-171 NVNLSEV
+171 NVNLNEA

-195 DCTTSGNKN
+195 NCTTTGNKN
-204 VYKAKKSTILFA
+204 VYKAKKNTTLYA
-216 CYTKNSDSTTTTTTT
+216 CYTKEENTTTTTTTTT
-231 KATTSN
+231 KV
-237 KTTSTT
+237 TT
-243 TITSKTDIK
+243 TTAKTDIK
-252 LYLKNLSIEGQTI
+252 LYLKELNVEGQTI

-273 YEIKVLYEVESIKI
+273 YEIKVLYDVESIKI
-287 NAEAASEGVNL
+287 NAEAASDGINTE
-298 DYQNEVNLEVGEN
+298 YQKEVNLEVGEN

-340 DASNDAS
+340 DASNDAT

-355 YNIGFNSTVTSYEL
+355 YDIDFNSTVTSYEL

-382 TPNDEN
+382 TPSDEN

-394 GNSDIANG
+394 GNSDIVNG

-436 LIGAGVVLLI
+436 LIGAGVVLLVLI
-446 LTILVIIDRKKKV
+446 ILVIIDRKKKE

-470 SSGVKQGTTNNKAS
+470 SSSVKQGTTNNKAS

>member
-8 AFLLLLPYRV
+8 AFLLLLPYKV
-18 FAFAYYCPS
+18 WAFGIACSSSVSSGEMIDCTISPGDNLVSVKGNVGFDDALTFYGITGDGFTNASNGTNLVLNNVKTNAGIHLSFKAP
-27 SVTSGE
+27 SVTS
-33 EIRCSIVPG
+33 
-42 TNLKSV
+42 K
-48 TGNVGSD
+48 
-55 EALVFYG
+55 
-62 ISGNGFTDRSSGT
+62 
-75 GILLNDVK
+75 
-83 SNADVYLK
+83 
-91 FKAPNVSTT
+91 
-100 KEYSISF
+100 KEYAITF
-107 TNFSYVTEDDHTN
+107 TNFSFVTEGNNETH
-120 LYKAEIFKVNVV
+120 LYKAELLKVNVI
-132 PKTTTTTTTKG
+132 PKTTTTTTTKS

-171 NVNLSEV
+171 NVNLNEA

-195 DCTTSGNKN
+195 NCTTTGNKN
-204 VYKAKKSTILFA
+204 VYKAKKNTTLYA
-216 CYTKNSDSTTTTTTT
+216 CYTKEENTTTTTTTTT
-231 KATTSN
+231 KV
-237 KTTSTT
+237 TT
-243 TITSKTDIK
+243 TTAKTDIK
-252 LYLKNLSIEGQTI
+252 LYLKELNVEGQTI

-273 YEIKVLYEVESIKI
+273 YEIKVLYDVESIKI
-287 NAEAASEGVNL
+287 NAEAASDGINTE
-298 DYQNEVNLEVGEN
+298 YQNEVNLEVGEN

-340 DASNDAS
+340 DASNDAT

-355 YNIGFNSTVTSYEL
+355 YNIDFNSTVTSYEL

-382 TPNDEN
+382 TPSDEN

-394 GNSDIANG
+394 GNSDIVNG

-446 LTILVIIDRKKKV
+446 LLILVIIDRKKKE

-470 SSGVKQGTTNNKAS
+470 SSSVKQGTTNNKAG

>member
-8 AFLLLLPYRV
+8 AFLLLLPYKV
-18 FAFAYYCPS
+18 WAFGIACSSSVSSGEMIDCTISPGNNLVSVKGNVGFDDALTFYGITGDGFTNASNGTNLVLNNVKTNAGIHLIFKAP
-27 SVTSGE
+27 SVTS
-33 EIRCSIVPG
+33 
-42 TNLKSV
+42 K
-48 TGNVGSD
+48 
-55 EALVFYG
+55 
-62 ISGNGFTDRSSGT
+62 
-75 GILLNDVK
+75 
-83 SNADVYLK
+83 
-91 FKAPNVSTT
+91 
-100 KEYSISF
+100 KEYAITF
-107 TNFSYVTEDDHTN
+107 TNFSFVTEGNNETH
-120 LYKAEIFKVNVV
+120 LYKAELLKVNVI
-132 PKTTTTTTTKG
+132 PKTTTTTTTKS

-171 NVNLSEV
+171 NVDLNEA

-195 DCTTSGNKN
+195 NCTTTGNKN
-204 VYKAKKSTILFA
+204 VYKAKKNTTLYA
-216 CYTKNSDSTTTTTTT
+216 CYTKEENTTKTTTTTT
-231 KATTSN
+231 KV
-237 KTTSTT
+237 TT
-243 TITSKTDIK
+243 TTAKTDIK
-252 LYLKNLSIEGQTI
+252 LYLKELNVEGQTI

-273 YEIKVLYEVESIKI
+273 YEIKVLYDVESIKI
-287 NAEAASEGVNL
+287 NAEAASDGINTE
-298 DYQNEVNLEVGEN
+298 YQNEVNLEVGEN

-320 TNSSVY
+320 INSSVY

-340 DASNDAS
+340 DASNDAT

-355 YNIGFNSTVTSYEL
+355 YNIDFNSTVTSYEL

-382 TPNDEN
+382 TPSDEN

-394 GNSDIANG
+394 GNSDIVNG

-436 LIGAGVVLLI
+436 LIGTGVVLLI
-446 LTILVIIDRKKKV
+446 LLILVIIDRKKKV

-470 SSGVKQGTTNNKAS
+470 SSSVKQGTTNNKAS

>member
-8 AFLLLLPYRV
+8 AFLLLLPYKV
-18 FAFAYYCPS
+18 WAFGIACSSSVSSGEMIDCTISPGNNLVSVKGNVGFDDALTFYGITGDGFTNASNGTNLVLNNVKTNAGIHLIFKAP
-27 SVTSGE
+27 SVTS
-33 EIRCSIVPG
+33 
-42 TNLKSV
+42 K
-48 TGNVGSD
+48 
-55 EALVFYG
+55 
-62 ISGNGFTDRSSGT
+62 
-75 GILLNDVK
+75 
-83 SNADVYLK
+83 
-91 FKAPNVSTT
+91 
-100 KEYSISF
+100 KEYAITF
-107 TNFSYVTEDDHTN
+107 TNFSFVTEGNNETH
-120 LYKAEIFKVNVV
+120 LYKAELLKVNVI
-132 PKTTTTTTTKG
+132 PKTTTTTTTKS

-171 NVNLSEV
+171 NVDLNEA

-195 DCTTSGNKN
+195 NCTTTGNKN
-204 VYKAKKSTILFA
+204 VYKAKKNTTLYA
-216 CYTKNSDSTTTTTTT
+216 CYTKEENTTKTTTTTT
-231 KATTSN
+231 KV
-237 KTTSTT
+237 TT
-243 TITSKTDIK
+243 TTAKTDIK
-252 LYLKNLSIEGQTI
+252 LYLKELNVEGQTI

-273 YEIKVLYEVESIKI
+273 YEIKVLYDVESIKI
-287 NAEAASEGVNL
+287 NAEAASDGINTE
-298 DYQNEVNLEVGEN
+298 YQNEVNLEVGEN

-320 TNSSVY
+320 INSSVY

-340 DASNDAS
+340 DASNDAT

-355 YNIGFNSTVTSYEL
+355 YNIDFNSTVTSYEL

-382 TPNDEN
+382 TPSDEN

-394 GNSDIANG
+394 GNSDIVNG

-436 LIGAGVVLLI
+436 LIGTGVVLLI
-446 LTILVIIDRKKKV
+446 LLILVIIDRKKKE

-470 SSGVKQGTTNNKAS
+470 SSSVKQGTTNNKAS

>member
-8 AFLLLLPYRV
+8 AFLLILPYKV
-18 FAFAYYCPS
+18 WAFGIACSSSVSSGEMIDCTISPWNNLVSVKGNVGFDDALTFYGITGDGFTNASNGTNLVLNNVKTNAGIHLIFKAP
-27 SVTSGE
+27 SVTS
-33 EIRCSIVPG
+33 
-42 TNLKSV
+42 K
-48 TGNVGSD
+48 
-55 EALVFYG
+55 
-62 ISGNGFTDRSSGT
+62 
-75 GILLNDVK
+75 
-83 SNADVYLK
+83 
-91 FKAPNVSTT
+91 
-100 KEYSISF
+100 KEYAITF
-107 TNFSYVTEDDHTN
+107 TNFSFVTEGNNETH
-120 LYKAEIFKVNVV
+120 LYKAELLKVNVI
-132 PKTTTTTTTKG
+132 PKTTKKTTTKS

-171 NVNLSEV
+171 NVDLNEA

-195 DCTTSGNKN
+195 NCTTTGNKN
-204 VYKAKKSTILFA
+204 VYKAKKNTTLYA
-216 CYTKNSDSTTTTTTT
+216 CYTKEENTTKTTTTTT
-231 KATTSN
+231 KV
-237 KTTSTT
+237 TT
-243 TITSKTDIK
+243 TTAKTDIK
-252 LYLKNLSIEGQTI
+252 LYLKELNVEGQTI

-273 YEIKVLYEVESIKI
+273 YEIKVLYDVESIKI
-287 NAEAASEGVNL
+287 NAEAASDGINTE
-298 DYQNEVNLEVGEN
+298 YQNEVNLEVGEN

-340 DASNDAS
+340 DASNDAT

-355 YNIGFNSTVTSYEL
+355 YNIDFNSTVTSYEL

-382 TPNDEN
+382 TPSDEN

-394 GNSDIANG
+394 GNSDIVNG

-446 LTILVIIDRKKKV
+446 LLILVIIDRKKKV
-459 KKVPKTTVVKK
+459 KRVPKTTVVKK
-470 SSGVKQGTTNNKAS
+470 SSSVKQGTTNNKAS

>member
-8 AFLLLLPYRV
+8 AFLLLLPYKV
-18 FAFAYYCPS
+18 WAFGIACSSSVSSGEMIDCTISPGDNLVSVKGNVGFDDALTFYGITGDGFTNASNGTNLVLNNVKTNAGIHLSFKAP
-27 SVTSGE
+27 SVTS
-33 EIRCSIVPG
+33 
-42 TNLKSV
+42 K
-48 TGNVGSD
+48 
-55 EALVFYG
+55 
-62 ISGNGFTDRSSGT
+62 
-75 GILLNDVK
+75 
-83 SNADVYLK
+83 
-91 FKAPNVSTT
+91 
-100 KEYSISF
+100 KEYAITF
-107 TNFSYVTEDDHTN
+107 TNFSFVTEGNNETH
-120 LYKAEIFKVNVV
+120 LYKAELLKVNVI
-132 PKTTTTTTTKG
+132 PKTTTTTTTKS

-171 NVNLSEV
+171 NVDLNEA

-195 DCTTSGNKN
+195 NCTTTGNKN
-204 VYKAKKSTILFA
+204 VYKAKKNTTLYA
-216 CYTKNSDSTTTTTTT
+216 CYTKEENTTKTTTTTT
-231 KATTSN
+231 KV
-237 KTTSTT
+237 TT
-243 TITSKTDIK
+243 TTAKTDIK
-252 LYLKNLSIEGQTI
+252 LYLKELNVEGQTI

-273 YEIKVLYEVESIKI
+273 YEIKVLYDVESIKI
-287 NAEAASEGVNL
+287 NAEAASDGINTE
-298 DYQNEVNLEVGEN
+298 YQNEVNLEVGEN

-340 DASNDAS
+340 DASNDAT

-355 YNIGFNSTVTSYEL
+355 YNIDFNSTVTSYEL

-382 TPNDEN
+382 TPSDEN

-394 GNSDIANG
+394 GNSDIVNG

-446 LTILVIIDRKKKV
+446 LIILVIIDRKKKV

-470 SSGVKQGTTNNKAS
+470 SSSVKQGTTNNKAS

>member
-8 AFLLLLPYRV
+8 AFLLLLPYKV
-18 FAFAYYCPS
+18 WAFGIACSSSVSSGEMIDCTISPGNNLVSVKGNVGFDDALTFYGITGDGFTNASNGTNLVLNNVKTNAGIHLIFKAP
-27 SVTSGE
+27 SVTS
-33 EIRCSIVPG
+33 
-42 TNLKSV
+42 K
-48 TGNVGSD
+48 
-55 EALVFYG
+55 
-62 ISGNGFTDRSSGT
+62 
-75 GILLNDVK
+75 
-83 SNADVYLK
+83 
-91 FKAPNVSTT
+91 
-100 KEYSISF
+100 KEYAITF
-107 TNFSYVTEDDHTN
+107 TNFSFVTEGNNETH
-120 LYKAEIFKVNVV
+120 LYKAELLKVNVI
-132 PKTTTTTTTKG
+132 PKTTTTTTTKS

-171 NVNLSEV
+171 NVDLNEA

-195 DCTTSGNKN
+195 NCTTTGNKN
-204 VYKAKKSTILFA
+204 VYKAKKNTTLYA
-216 CYTKNSDSTTTTTTT
+216 CYTKEENTTKTTTTTT
-231 KATTSN
+231 KV
-237 KTTSTT
+237 TT
-243 TITSKTDIK
+243 TTAKTDIK
-252 LYLKNLSIEGQTI
+252 LYLKELNVEGQTI

-273 YEIKVLYEVESIKI
+273 YEIKVLYDVESIKI
-287 NAEAASEGVNL
+287 NAEAASDGINTE
-298 DYQNEVNLEVGEN
+298 YQNEVNLEVGEN

-340 DASNDAS
+340 DASNDAT

-355 YNIGFNSTVTSYEL
+355 YNIDFNSTVTSYEL

-382 TPNDEN
+382 TPSDEN

-394 GNSDIANG
+394 GNSDIVNG

-446 LTILVIIDRKKKV
+446 LLILVIIDRKKKE

-470 SSGVKQGTTNNKAS
+470 SSSVKQGTTNNKAS